1 MCVLCGGKKEE
12 RSFLFSMRAS
22 RSRICFIRDPKKN
35 ANAHFVSFF
44 DNEKTQ
50 NRKNQKNRA
59 IKKREKRDTAEKR
72 IEFFLSNAHNFPLF
86 CGHFF
91 PRNSLCLWNYIIQEN
106 TTLIMSGSV
115 STFTRTTQTTTCFC
129 CTSSFPS
136 SSSSSKQSRQIGPG
150 GGKRR
155 SVSRFLTSPSSV
167 AKVDNDDR
175 RGAVLFVA
183 TRTTGTENTR
193 KRCRK
198 RGVYISTCRASG
210 AYEQFLSGITEKD
223 RKDVSE
229 SWEKIMRWKSFV
241 ESANKNDEDVLANTK
256 KVTIMG
262 GGSFGT
268 AMGTLLARNKSDLDV
283 VLLLR
288 NEQEAETINATNR
301 NAKYLPKYELPKNI
315 RATTDAKEALKDS
328 DFIIHAVPTQHS
340 RKFLSSVKDIIDPKT
355 PLLCLSKGLEV
366 GSSLM
371 MSEVIPEALERDQP
385 LCVLSGPTFAVE
397 LMQGLPTGI
406 VAASE
411 NEALARRVQ
420 SLYGSSC
427 LRVNTSTDV
436 VGVEMSGALKN
447 VLAIAAGIVEGLELG
462 NNAMAALVA
471 QGCAEIR
478 WLAGKLGAKS
488 ETLAGLSGTGDIML
502 TCFVNL
508 SRNRTVGSRLGSGET
523 LEEILGSMNQ
533 VAEGVA
539 TAGAVVQLAR
549 KHRVSLPVLTAVAR
563 ILEGDVDPKDAV
575 DQIMNLPQVPE
586 V

>member
-1 MCVLCGGKKEE
+1 
-12 RSFLFSMRAS
+12 MRATTGGAS
-22 RSRICFIRDPKKN
+22 S
-35 ANAHFVSFF
+35 
-44 DNEKTQ
+44 
-50 NRKNQKNRA
+50 A
-59 IKKREKRDTAEKR
+59 IA
-72 IEFFLSNAHNFPLF
+72 S
-86 CGHFF
+86 
-91 PRNSLCLWNYIIQEN
+91 
-106 TTLIMSGSV
+106 
-115 STFTRTTQTTTCFC
+115 
-129 CTSSFPS
+129 TSSLARNATEFGRGRCGTITAGRRHTFAR
-136 SSSSSKQSRQIGPG
+136 QQQHSR
-150 GGKRR
+150 RR
-155 SVSRFLTSPSSV
+155 RKERCALLKTR
-167 AKVDNDDR
+167 ATVDNDAMMMTTKTMTSEEDGRKKRNAFDRATRR
-175 RGAVLFVA
+175 RGDAA
-183 TRTTGTENTR
+183 TTR
-193 KRCRK
+193 
-198 RGVYISTCRASG
+198 AG

-223 RKDVSE
+223 RKDVRE

-241 ESANKNDEDVLANTK
+241 ESAKLNDEDVLANTK

-268 AMGTLLARNKSDLDV
+268 AMGTLLARNKNDLDV

-301 NAKYLPKYELPKNI
+301 NMKYLPKYELPKNI
-315 RATTDAKEALKDS
+315 RATTNAKEALENS

-411 NEALARRVQ
+411 DEALARRVQ

-523 LEEILGSMNQ
+523 LEDILGSMNQ

>member
-1 MCVLCGGKKEE
+1 MSLLSRRKEDDE
-12 RSFLFSMRAS
+12 LLSV
-22 RSRICFIRDPKKN
+22 
-35 ANAHFVSFF
+35 FVS
-44 DNEKTQ
+44 TMMI
-50 NRKNQKNRA
+50 A
-59 IKKREKRDTAEKR
+59 TT
-72 IEFFLSNAHNFPLF
+72 S
-86 CGHFF
+86 
-91 PRNSLCLWNYIIQEN
+91 
-106 TTLIMSGSV
+106 TTL
-115 STFTRTTQTTTCFC
+115 TTTLAGVGRSPNDGRGR
-129 CTSSFPS
+129 SSLVSLRKCGVFS
-136 SSSSSKQSRQIGPG
+136 LVASKMVD
-150 GGKRR
+150 KRCAFGNAR
-155 SVSRFLTSPSSV
+155 DDVLV
-167 AKVDNDDR
+167 ADR
-175 RGAVLFVA
+175 RTRRREDTKEPSRRRRGEARRA
-183 TRTTGTENTR
+183 TRAKAG
-193 KRCRK
+193 
-198 RGVYISTCRASG
+198 G
-210 AYEQFLSGITEKD
+210 AYEQFRSGITDDD
-223 RKDVSE
+223 RKDVKE

-241 ESANKNDEDVLANTK
+241 ESAKVNDEDVLSNTK

-268 AMGTLLARNKSDLDV
+268 AMGTLLARNKNDLDV
-283 VLLLR
+283 VLLMR
-288 NEQEAETINATNR
+288 NEQEVETINTTNR
-301 NAKYLPKYELPKNI
+301 NMKYLPKYVLPKNI
-315 RATTDAKEALKDS
+315 RATTNANEALKDS

-340 RKFLSSVKDIIDPKT
+340 RKFLSAVKDIIDPKT

-371 MSEVIPEALERDQP
+371 MSEVIPAALERDQP
-385 LCVLSGPTFAVE
+385 LCILSGPTFAVE

-411 NEALARRVQ
+411 DEILARRVQ

-539 TAGAVVQLAR
+539 TAGPVVQLAK

>member
-1 MCVLCGGKKEE
+1 
-12 RSFLFSMRAS
+12 
-22 RSRICFIRDPKKN
+22 
-35 ANAHFVSFF
+35 
-44 DNEKTQ
+44 
-50 NRKNQKNRA
+50 
-59 IKKREKRDTAEKR
+59 
-72 IEFFLSNAHNFPLF
+72 
-86 CGHFF
+86 
-91 PRNSLCLWNYIIQEN
+91 
-106 TTLIMSGSV
+106 MSSSV

-129 CTSSFPS
+129 CISSFSSSSS

-198 RGVYISTCRASG
+198 RGVYISPCRASG

>member
-1 MCVLCGGKKEE
+1 
-12 RSFLFSMRAS
+12 MRATGGAS
-22 RSRICFIRDPKKN
+22 S
-35 ANAHFVSFF
+35 
-44 DNEKTQ
+44 
-50 NRKNQKNRA
+50 A
-59 IKKREKRDTAEKR
+59 IA
-72 IEFFLSNAHNFPLF
+72 S
-86 CGHFF
+86 
-91 PRNSLCLWNYIIQEN
+91 
-106 TTLIMSGSV
+106 
-115 STFTRTTQTTTCFC
+115 
-129 CTSSFPS
+129 TSSLARNATEFGRERCGTRRHTFAR
-136 SSSSSKQSRQIGPG
+136 QQQQQHSR
-150 GGKRR
+150 RR
-155 SVSRFLTSPSSV
+155 RRRDVCALQKTRAT
-167 AKVDNDDR
+167 VDNDAMMMKTKTMTSEEDGRRKRNAFDRATRR
-175 RGAVLFVA
+175 RGDVA
-183 TRTTGTENTR
+183 TTR
-193 KRCRK
+193 
-198 RGVYISTCRASG
+198 AG

-223 RKDVSE
+223 RKDVRE

-241 ESANKNDEDVLANTK
+241 ESAKLNDEDVLANTK

-268 AMGTLLARNKSDLDV
+268 AMGTLLARNKNDLDV

-301 NAKYLPKYELPKNI
+301 NMKYLPKYELPKNI
-315 RATTDAKEALKDS
+315 RATTNAKEALENS

-411 NEALARRVQ
+411 DEALARRVQ

-523 LEEILGSMNQ
+523 LEDILGSMNQ

>member
-1 MCVLCGGKKEE
+1 MSLLSRRKEDE
-12 RSFLFSMRAS
+12 FELLSVFAS
-22 RSRICFIRDPKKN
+22 IMMIATTS
-35 ANAHFVSFF
+35 
-44 DNEKTQ
+44 T
-50 NRKNQKNRA
+50 
-59 IKKREKRDTAEKR
+59 
-72 IEFFLSNAHNFPLF
+72 L
-86 CGHFF
+86 
-91 PRNSLCLWNYIIQEN
+91 
-106 TTLIMSGSV
+106 TTLTLAGV
-115 STFTRTTQTTTCFC
+115 GR
-129 CTSSFPS
+129 SSNDGRGRS
-136 SSSSSKQSRQIGPG
+136 SSVVVSLRKCGVFSLVASKMMMVDKRCAFGNARDDVLVADRRTRRREDSKKPSRR
-150 GGKRR
+150 RR
-155 SVSRFLTSPSSV
+155 SE
-167 AKVDNDDR
+167 AR
-175 RGAVLFVA
+175 RA
-183 TRTTGTENTR
+183 TRAKAG
-193 KRCRK
+193 
-198 RGVYISTCRASG
+198 G
-210 AYEQFLSGITEKD
+210 AYEQFRSGITDDD
-223 RKDVSE
+223 RKDVKE

-241 ESANKNDEDVLANTK
+241 ESAKVNDEDVLSNTK

-268 AMGTLLARNKSDLDV
+268 AMGTLLARNKNDLDV
-283 VLLLR
+283 VLLMR
-288 NEQEAETINATNR
+288 NEQEVETINATNR
-301 NAKYLPKYELPKNI
+301 NMKYLPKYVLPKNI
-315 RATTDAKEALKDS
+315 RATTNANEALKDS

-340 RKFLSSVKDIIDPKT
+340 RKFLSAVKDIIDPKT

-371 MSEVIPEALERDQP
+371 MSEVIPAALERDQP
-385 LCVLSGPTFAVE
+385 LCILSGPTFAVE

-411 NEALARRVQ
+411 DEILARRVQ

-436 VGVEMSGALKN
+436 IGVEMSGALKN

-508 SRNRTVGSRLGSGET
+508 SRNRTVGSRLGGGET

-539 TAGAVVQLAR
+539 TAGPVVQLAK

>member
-1 MCVLCGGKKEE
+1 M
-12 RSFLFSMRAS
+12 
-22 RSRICFIRDPKKN
+22 
-35 ANAHFVSFF
+35 
-44 DNEKTQ
+44 
-50 NRKNQKNRA
+50 
-59 IKKREKRDTAEKR
+59 
-72 IEFFLSNAHNFPLF
+72 
-86 CGHFF
+86 
-91 PRNSLCLWNYIIQEN
+91 
-106 TTLIMSGSV
+106 
-115 STFTRTTQTTTCFC
+115 
-129 CTSSFPS
+129 
-136 SSSSSKQSRQIGPG
+136 
-150 GGKRR
+150 
-155 SVSRFLTSPSSV
+155 
-167 AKVDNDDR
+167 AKVDNTTFLKSFET
-175 RGAVLFVA
+175 VVFVA

-193 KRCRK
+193 RRYRK
-198 RGVYISTCRASG
+198 RGVYISPCRASG